1 MKKQRRFW
9 TLCVTLKLEQIQWLK
24 NKPNASEFLRAEL
37 DKMMAIDKKVDITK
51 IDERIKQVHERL
63 HELSV
68 LMDATRDET
77 KREKYDDKLNVKL
90 RELTKLR
97 KEKERIERELL
108 ER

>member
-37 DKMMAIDKKVDITK
+37 DKLMLIDKKVDIAK
-51 IDERIKQVHERL
+51 IDERIKQVEERL

-68 LMDATRDET
+68 LMDATKDET
-77 KREKYDDKLNVKL
+77 TREKYDNKLNATL
-90 RELTKLR
+90 HELTKLR
-97 KEKERIERELL
+97 KEKDRIEIEFLKR
-108 ER
+108 